1 MRARTREAVAVGAD
15 VADPRSVG
23 LISLSHGVNEFY
35 SVVIPPIIPL
45 LVADFEITYAGAGF
59 LLTVFFVMY
68 SVFQLPAGLLADRV
82 GKTRLLV
89 GGLAAMAGGVLLAAA
104 APGYDALVAAQVA
117 AGIGGSTY
125 HPTGMSLISDVETG
139 GTEGTAMGV
148 FGLGG
153 VAGTACAPLVIGG
166 LASVFGWRVALAAAA
181 GVGAAAT
188 LLLLATLEEPDDPDG
203 PDAPDRPDGPAGS
216 DGPDDPDD
224 SDDTAGPDGSGAAG
238 DAASGEPAA
247 RPDGG
252 DRLPARAR
260 RTVERLLRFRL
271 TPTVA
276 LLVAATLL
284 GSLQIRAVI
293 TFTTS
298 FLFESFG
305 QSNSRANAVFF
316 VMLAAGGASSLW
328 IGRLADR
335 FDRGRIGAV
344 AAVATAAL
352 LFASA
357 AVAGRFAGD
366 PAGTAARTGLLL
378 GLFAPLGFAVYGITP
393 VKNAMISEYADAE
406 FSGGLFGVTQTA
418 SAVGSAAGPSL
429 VGYLAAARGM
439 EVAFPAIG
447 GVSLAIAAVFLALS
461 RSAGRS
467 GDSQGEKDADPTGG

>member
-1 MRARTREAVAVGAD
+1 MRARIREAVAVGAD

-203 PDAPDRPDGPAGS
+203 PDD
-216 DGPDDPDD
+216 PDDP
-224 SDDTAGPDGSGAAG
+224 DDTAGPDGSGAAG

>member
-1 MRARTREAVAVGAD
+1 MRARIRAAAADVD
-15 VADPRSVG
+15 VADPRNVG

-45 LVADFEITYAGAGF
+45 LVADLEITYAGAGF

-89 GGLAAMAGGVLLAAA
+89 GGLAAMAGGVLLAAL
-104 APGYDALVAAQVA
+104 APGYDTLVAAQVV

-148 FGLGG
+148 FGFGG

-166 LASVFGWRVALAAAA
+166 LASVFSWRVALGAAA

-188 LLLLATLEEPDDPDG
+188 LVLLATLEEPG
-203 PDAPDRPDGPAGS
+203 GGS
-216 DGPDDPDD
+216 DSG
-224 SDDTAGPDGSGAAG
+224 GPDGRPG
-238 DAASGEPAA
+238 DPDT

-252 DRLPARAR
+252 DGGPAGRAR
-260 RTVERLLRFRL
+260 RTLERLLRFRL

-276 LLVAATLL
+276 LLVAVTLL
-284 GSLQIRAVI
+284 GSLQVRAVV

-328 IGRLADR
+328 VGGLADR
-335 FDRGRIGAV
+335 FDRGRIGVV
-344 AAVATAAL
+344 AALAGAVL

-357 AVAGRFAGD
+357 AVAGRFAGGLT
-366 PAGTAARTGLLL
+366 GTAARAGLLL

-418 SAVGSAAGPSL
+418 SAVGSAVGPSL

-461 RSAGRS
+461 RS
-467 GDSQGEKDADPTGG
+467 GDSQGQKDADPTGG